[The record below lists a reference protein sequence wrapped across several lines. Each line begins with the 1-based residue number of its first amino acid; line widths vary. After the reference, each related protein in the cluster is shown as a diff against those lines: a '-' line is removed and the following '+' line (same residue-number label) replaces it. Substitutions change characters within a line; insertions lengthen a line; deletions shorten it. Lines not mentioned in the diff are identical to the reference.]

1 MIASRQSQAMTG
13 AVMVIGGGIAGIQSA
28 LDLAD
33 SGFKVYLVEATPAI
47 GGNMARLDKTFPTN
61 DCSMCILSPK
71 IVECGRHLNIKTIT
85 WSHLEEI
92 SGQAGNFNVKIRRRA
107 RFVDLNKCTG
117 CGECVTVCPVAVANE
132 FDAALGERKAIFR
145 PYPQAYP
152 SAFVIDKQGFAAC
165 RQACPA
171 GVNVQGFIVLIAQGK
186 FDEALELYRAR
197 NPFPAT
203 CGRICNQ
210 PCQETCN
217 RGAVDEA
224 LAIRALHRFLAD
236 REIGAALNSQPPK
249 MSQEI
254 LDIRKAEFPQRGA
267 NRRVAIVGSGPAGL
281 TCAWALANMG
291 YKPVVFEAL
300 AVAGGMLRVGVPQY
314 RLPVKILDYEIE
326 TIKCSGVEIR
336 LKTPIGTRL
345 TFNDLFNQHF
355 EAIFI
360 ATGTHKSRQL
370 DMEGENLIGVMHG
383 AGFLYQ
389 TKTDLLLEVANK
401 VVAVIGGG
409 NVAIDSAR
417 TALRLGAHKV
427 TIVYRRSRVEMPS
440 SQEEITACEEEGIA
454 FCFLTAPIRILG
466 KDGKVAA
473 LECVRM
479 VLGAPDAS
487 GRRRPIPVPDSKFVI
502 EADMVIPA
510 ISQEAD
516 REVLRA
522 ANDLLETSGGLIAVD
537 ARSLA
542 TNIKGVFAGGDVVS
556 GPDLAVNAI
565 AAGQRSAVAIDKFL
579 NDKQTSQVRH
589 PLEFSRPPRDL
600 APSPPGAY
608 PWTPRVPMRHLPVNE
623 RIRSFAE
630 VELGYTAEQA
640 IQEAQRCLHCTV
652 CSECLQCVR
661 VCKAGAVCHDQQD
674 NIEQIHVGAII
685 AAPGFEPFVPDH
697 DYGQGY
703 TTNPDVVTSMEFERI
718 LSASGPFGGH
728 VVRPS
733 DGRAP
738 RRIAFLQCIGS
749 RDVSCRNGYCSSVCC
764 MYAVKEA
771 IIAKE
776 HQSFVEPTIF
786 VMDIR
791 AYGKDFDKF
800 VERSKSE
807 YGIVF
812 KYSRVADVVRDEKTG
827 ENEVVYAD
835 ESGRLQRERFDLVV
849 LSVGLEPSADMRAL
863 ARTLGVNM
871 NAFGFIWTEPLRPLA
886 TSRAGLF
893 AAGVATGPK
902 DIPETV
908 IQASAAACEAARLL
922 APARNTLV
930 TAKTYPPERNIAG
943 EPVRVGVFIC
953 HCGINIA
960 GVVDVLAVKDYA
972 ATLPGVA
979 YADHN
984 LYTCSQDT
992 QKLIKQR
999 IEEHRLN
1006 RVVVASCSPRT
1017 HEVLFQETMRES
1029 GLNPHLFVMANIRDQ
1044 CSWVHQRD
1052 PQGATEKAQDLVRMA
1067 VAMARL
1073 AAPLKSVSLPVTP
1086 TALVIGGGL
1095 SGMTVAL
1102 AIADQGFKV
1111 CLVEKGK
1118 ELGGNLR
1125 KLQKTLD
1132 GQDLQALLYATISQV
1147 QNHPRVQTHVGA
1159 TVRDIKGFV
1168 GNYES
1173 ALSDGAVFKHG
1184 AIVVATGA
1192 LEYQPKEYGYGQH
1205 KKIMTQL
1212 EFSRRLEQGLK
1223 NEPSSVVMI
1232 QCVGSREEPRL
1243 YCSRTCCSQ
1252 AIQNAIRLK
1261 ALYPR
1266 ADVHV
1271 LYRDMRTYGLREPYY
1286 AQARDQGV
1294 LFTRFDLSARPEV
1307 TWNGKNGAPT
1317 VSVKDPILG
1326 QTMTLKPDLLVLS
1339 TGMIADIEAN
1349 DALAKQLKVPLN
1361 QDGFFLEAHVKLRPV
1376 EFATDGIYV
1385 AGLAHAPKSADEST
1399 AQALAAASRA
1409 CVLLSRRELE
1419 AYGTI
1424 GDVDVER
1431 CAACGLCEQICAF
1444 GAITLEIQ
1452 RIGQSDRLLAKIN
1465 PALCKGCGACSAS
1478 CRCGAITLRGFTDEQ
1493 IMAEISAL

>member
-1 MIASRQSQAMTG
+1 MITLTINGMKVQAEDGAS
-13 AVMVIGGGIAGIQSA
+13 VLGIARANGVWIPS
-28 LDLAD
+28 LCHNDSLAD
-33 SGFKVYLVEATPAI
+33 YGACRLCLVEIIGRGARRKVTTSCTLPAAEGLEVVTESERLTRLRALVMELILAGCPQNSAVLELAEKLGVKAGRLETTPA
-47 GGNMARLDKTFPTN
+47 N
-61 DCSMCILSPK
+61 DCIL
-71 IVECGRHLNIKTIT
+71 CGLCVRACR
-85 WSHLEEI
+85 EI
-92 SGQAGNFNVKIRRRA
+92 SRAEAISFGNRGVERKVLTPFGEVSPRC
-107 RFVDLNKCTG
+107 VL
-117 CGECVTVCPVAVANE
+117 CGACVFVCPTGSRLLNLTKIAGEEPRALLSR
-132 FDAALGERKAIFR
+132 FDAEMTNIGAIARPFPQAVPNVPAINPRACLKLNRDACGLCEKVCEAKAIC
-145 PYPQAYP
+145 Y
-152 SAFVIDKQGFAAC
+152 SD
-165 RQACPA
+165 
-171 GVNVQGFIVLIAQGK
+171 
-186 FDEALELYRAR
+186 
-197 NPFPAT
+197 
-203 CGRICNQ
+203 
-210 PCQETCN
+210 
-217 RGAVDEA
+217 
-224 LAIRALHRFLAD
+224 AD
-236 REIGAALNSQPPK
+236 RLRK
-249 MSQEI
+249 
-254 LDIRKAEFPQRGA
+254 LD
-267 NRRVAIVGSGPAGL
+267 
-281 TCAWALANMG
+281 
-291 YKPVVFEAL
+291 
-300 AVAGGMLRVGVPQY
+300 
-314 RLPVKILDYEIE
+314 
-326 TIKCSGVEIR
+326 
-336 LKTPIGTRL
+336 
-345 TFNDLFNQHF
+345 
-355 EAIFI
+355 
-360 ATGTHKSRQL
+360 
-370 DMEGENLIGVMHG
+370 
-383 AGFLYQ
+383 
-389 TKTDLLLEVANK
+389 
-401 VVAVIGGG
+401 
-409 NVAIDSAR
+409 
-417 TALRLGAHKV
+417 
-427 TIVYRRSRVEMPS
+427 
-440 SQEEITACEEEGIA
+440 
-454 FCFLTAPIRILG
+454 
-466 KDGKVAA
+466 
-473 LECVRM
+473 
-479 VLGAPDAS
+479 
-487 GRRRPIPVPDSKFVI
+487 
-502 EADMVIPA
+502 
-510 ISQEAD
+510 
-516 REVLRA
+516 
-522 ANDLLETSGGLIAVD
+522 
-537 ARSLA
+537 
-542 TNIKGVFAGGDVVS
+542 
-556 GPDLAVNAI
+556 
-565 AAGQRSAVAIDKFL
+565 
-579 NDKQTSQVRH
+579 
-589 PLEFSRPPRDL
+589 
-600 APSPPGAY
+600 
-608 PWTPRVPMRHLPVNE
+608 
-623 RIRSFAE
+623 
-630 VELGYTAEQA
+630 
-640 IQEAQRCLHCTV
+640 
-652 CSECLQCVR
+652 
-661 VCKAGAVCHDQQD
+661 
-674 NIEQIHVGAII
+674 VGAII
-685 AAPGFEPFVPDH
+685 AVPGFEPFVPDH

-703 TTNPDVVTSMEFERI
+703 TANPDVVTSMEFERM

-738 RRIAFLQCIGS
+738 RRIAFLQCVGS

-776 HQSFVEPTIF
+776 HQAAVEPTIF

-800 VERSKSE
+800 VERAKSE
-807 YGIVF
+807 YGIAF
-812 KYSRVADVVRDEKTG
+812 KYSRVSDVVRDEKTG
-827 ENEVVYAD
+827 ENEVVFTD
-835 ESGRLQRERFDLVV
+835 ESGQLQHERFDLVI

-863 ARTLGVNM
+863 ARALGVNM

-893 AAGVATGPK
+893 AAGAATGPK

-908 IQASAAACEAARLL
+908 IQASAAACEAACLL

-960 GVVDVLAVKDYA
+960 GIVDVPAVKDYA

-1017 HEVLFQETMRES
+1017 HEALFQETMKES

-1052 PQGATEKAQDLVRMA
+1052 PQGATEKARGLVRMA

-1073 AAPLKSVSLPVTP
+1073 AAPLKSVALPVTP

-1095 SGMTVAL
+1095 SGMTAAL
-1102 AIADQGFKV
+1102 AIADQGFNV
-1111 CLVEKGK
+1111 CLVEKDK

-1132 GQDLQALLYATISQV
+1132 GQDLQALLSATIKRV
-1147 QNHPRVQTHVGA
+1147 KNHPRIQTHVGA
-1159 TVRDIKGFV
+1159 ALRDIKGFV

-1173 ALSDGAVFKHG
+1173 TLSDGAVFKHG

-1205 KKIMTQL
+1205 KNIMTQL
-1212 EFSRRLEQGLK
+1212 ELSRRLEEGLK

-1232 QCVGSREEPRL
+1232 QCVGSREDPRQ
-1243 YCSRTCCSQ
+1243 YCSRVCCSK
-1252 AIQNAIRLK
+1252 AVQNAIRLK
-1261 ALYPR
+1261 ALYPQ

-1307 TWNGKNGAPT
+1307 TWNGKGGAPT

-1326 QTMTLKPDLLVLS
+1326 EKMTLKPDLLVLS

-1385 AGLAHAPKSADEST
+1385 AGLAHAPKSTDESM

-1419 AYGTI
+1419 AHGTI

-1431 CAACGLCEQICAF
+1431 CVACGLCENICAF
-1444 GAITLEIQ
+1444 GAITLEVE
-1452 RIGQSDRLLAKIN
+1452 RIGRSDRLLAKIN

-1493 IMAEISAL
+1493 IMAEILAL